1 MEPVGSRG
9 VDDALLAGLTITV
22 RAAAVVWLWGLALTG
37 TGLTADGK
45 RIEDRLG
52 PRACAGPP
60 VADRCGVKSALAD
73 DPLAN

>member
-22 RAAAVVWLWGLALTG
+22 HAAAVVWLWGPG
-37 TGLTADGK
+37 TYRHRFDSGRKTN
-45 RIEDRLG
+45 EDRLG

-60 VADRCGVKSALAD
+60 VADLVRGKVCFGR
-73 DPLAN
+73 